1 MVTKRADHK
10 WGMVVDLDRCTG
22 CQACVVACQAENN
35 IPINVK
41 SFYQQRRAYQW
52 IRIERYWEGEFPN
65 VKAKFI
71 PILCQHCENA
81 PCEPV
86 CPVFATYHND
96 EGANVQIYNRCIG
109 TRYCSVNCP
118 YTVRMFNFWEPS
130 WPKSLRNQ
138 LNPDVTIRT
147 RGIMEKC
154 SFCVQR
160 LRRGEI
166 NVERRGLE
174 PLTGERIPAGERT
187 MNYRQMKEG
196 NYLPAC
202 VQSCPTNALQFADQH
217 DDSGP
222 VKEYFEEADEQIE
235 TRHQGGHVDE
245 SHTRVY
251 RLFEEIGTKP
261 NVVYLKKVEPF
272 PLEKA

>member
-1 MVTKRADHK
+1 
-10 WGMVVDLDRCTG
+10 MVVDLDRCTG

-35 IPINVK
+35 IPINTK
-41 SFYQQRRAYQW
+41 DYFQQRRAYEW

-96 EGANVQIYNRCIG
+96 EGMNVQVYNRCIG

-118 YTVRMFNFWEPS
+118 YTVRFFSFWEPK
-130 WPKSLRNQ
+130 WPKRFRNQ
-138 LNPDVTIRT
+138 LNPDVTVRT
-147 RGIMEKC
+147 RGIMEQC
-154 SFCVQR
+154 TFCVQR
-160 LRRGEI
+160 VRRGEVQ
-166 NVERRGLE
+166 VERRGLE
-174 PLTGERIPAGERT
+174 PLTGERIPVANRKL
-187 MNYRQMKEG
+187 NYRQMKEG
-196 NYLPAC
+196 NFLPAC
-202 VQSCPTNALQFADQH
+202 VQACPTNALNFADQY
-217 DDSGP
+217 DPTGP
-222 VKEYFEEADEQIE
+222 VKVHFDEANEHIE
-235 TRHQGGHVDE
+235 TREHGGHVDE

-261 NVVYLKKVEPF
+261 NVIYLKKVEPF
-272 PLEKA
+272 PVEKA

>member
-1 MVTKRADHK
+1 MVTKRVDHK

-41 SFYQQRRAYQW
+41 SYFQQRRAYEW

-96 EGANVQIYNRCIG
+96 EGMNVQVYNRCIG

-118 YTVRMFNFWEPS
+118 YTVRFFNFWEPK
-130 WPKSLRNQ
+130 WPKRFRNQ
-138 LNPDVTIRT
+138 LNPDVTVRT

-154 SFCVQR
+154 TFCVQR
-160 LRRGEI
+160 VRRGEVQ
-166 NVERRGLE
+166 VERRGLE
-174 PLTGERIPAGERT
+174 PLTGERIPLADRKLD
-187 MNYRQMKEG
+187 YRRMKEG
-196 NYLPAC
+196 NFLPAC
-202 VQSCPTNALQFADQH
+202 VQACPTNALNFADQH
-217 DDSGP
+217 DETGT
-222 VKEYFEEADEQIE
+222 VKVHFDEANGHIE
-235 TRHQGGHVDE
+235 TREHGGHVDE
-245 SHTRVY
+245 SQTRVY

-261 NVVYLKKVEPF
+261 NVIYLKKVEPF
-272 PLEKA
+272 PVEKA

>member
-1 MVTKRADHK
+1 M
-10 WGMVVDLDRCTG
+10 
-22 CQACVVACQAENN
+22 
-35 IPINVK
+35 
-41 SFYQQRRAYQW
+41 
-52 IRIERYWEGEFPN
+52 
-65 VKAKFI
+65 
-71 PILCQHCENA
+71 
-81 PCEPV
+81 
-86 CPVFATYHND
+86 
-96 EGANVQIYNRCIG
+96 
-109 TRYCSVNCP
+109 
-118 YTVRMFNFWEPS
+118 
-130 WPKSLRNQ
+130 
-138 LNPDVTIRT
+138 NPDVTIRT

-160 LRRGEI
+160 LRRGEV